1 MEKDLLLIMVNHE
14 TAFKFKVN
22 ENDNNVQY
30 SKTMEISAKMVI
42 GRMREW
48 ELKSLLVH
56 LKQSS
61 YRKIALKTKWGH
73 NVLLTFKAP

>member
-1 MEKDLLLIMVNHE
+1 MEKGLLLIMVNHE

-30 SKTMEISAKMVI
+30 TKTMEISAKMAI
-42 GRMREW
+42 GRMQEW

-56 LKQSS
+56 LKPS
-61 YRKIALKTKWGH
+61 YRKVALKTKLCH